1 LKRLVSILAAIA
13 VVAGGCASVSG
24 TVPVHPD
31 GLKTGGTLTVGMV
44 GDMTYAD
51 PALAADASS
60 RYVANQVVE
69 GLVGLAP
76 GTSSTVVPV
85 LASALPT
92 VSADGLAYTFKL
104 RSGIKF
110 HDGSAL
116 DASAV
121 KFNYDRWSSFPKKG
135 DLQSAATVFGTVF
148 GGFGE
153 DGNLASVAAPDAQT
167 VVMTLR
173 KPQSNF
179 LITQANVAFGIQSPK
194 AIQDNDGN
202 DPSLSKNTYAL
213 GRGGQGKAMVGTGP
227 FMFSEWVPGDHVTLV
242 KNPSYWNQAG
252 APYLDKLVFKPFD
265 DAVSAGNALQSG
277 AVDMVDLVDPTT
289 LRSMRGSSNVTVLDR
304 GYSCNVTQLAMNEG
318 DTVNGA
324 LNSLADVNARMAI
337 ASALDRQSYVND
349 IYSGAAIVADNWAP
363 EGALYY
369 KPEYLP
375 GYDSSEAKGY
385 MAAAQLT
392 GKVTLDLWY
401 PSGTNSLV
409 DYKALATAIA
419 ADLGSTGFTV
429 NVKTEAAAQ
438 FATDSAAGK
447 MQTWLMS
454 QDCVWDSVDYFLSP
468 FLYVAGAPSPSFSYT
483 DDTMN
488 ATMEEALAA
497 TQPATVR
504 SAWEQAQDLVRAD
517 MPTVPLVNAKL
528 PAASRSYVRGVVS
541 SGSMVE
547 VLNTVWL
554 DK

>member
-13 VVAGGCASVSG
+13 VVAGACASVSS
-24 TVPVHPD
+24 TVPAHPE

-51 PALAADASS
+51 PSLAADDSS
-60 RYVANQVVE
+60 RYIANQVVE
-69 GLVGLAP
+69 GLVGLQP
-76 GTSSTVVPV
+76 GTSSVVVPV
-85 LASALPT
+85 LASALPA
-92 VSADGLAYTFKL
+92 VSADGLSYTFKL

-110 HDGSAL
+110 HDGTTL

-121 KFNYDRWSSFPKKG
+121 KFNYDRWNGFPKG
-135 DLQSAATVFGTVF
+135 DLQQAATVFQAVF

-153 DGNLASVAAPDAQT
+153 EGNLASVAAPDPQT
-167 VVMTLR
+167 VVITLR
-173 KPQSNF
+173 RPQSNF
-179 LITQANVAFGIQSPK
+179 LITQANAAFGIQSPK
-194 AIQDNDGN
+194 AIEDNDGN
-202 DPSLSKNTYAL
+202 DPSLTKNGYAL
-213 GRGGQGKAMVGTGP
+213 GQGGRGKAMVGTGP
-227 FMFSEWVPGDHVTLV
+227 FMFSEWAPGDHVTLI

-252 APYLDKLVFKPFD
+252 EPYLDKLVFKPFD

-277 AVDMVDLVDPTT
+277 IVDMVDIVDPTT
-289 LRSMRGSSNVTVLDR
+289 LQSMRGSNNVTVLDR
-304 GYSCNVTQLAMNEG
+304 GYSCNLTQLAMNQG
-318 DTVNGA
+318 DTINGA
-324 LNSLADVNARMAI
+324 LNPLADVNARLAV
-337 ASALDRQSYVND
+337 ASALDRQSYVNGV
-349 IYSGAAIVADNWAP
+349 YAGAAIVADNWAP

-375 GYDSSEAKGY
+375 GYDNNKAKSY

-401 PSGTNSLV
+401 PSDTPALV
-409 DYKALATAIA
+409 DYNALATAVA
-419 ADLGSTGFTV
+419 ADLGSAGFTV
-429 NVKTEAAAQ
+429 NVKTEDAAK
-438 FATDSAAGK
+438 FAADAAAGK

-454 QDCVWDSVDYFLSP
+454 QDCGWDSVDYWVAGN
-468 FLYVAGAPSPSFSYT
+468 FLYVSGAPAPSFAYT

-488 ATMEEALAA
+488 ATMEEAIGA
-497 TQPATVR
+497 TQLATVKA
-504 SAWEQAQDLVRAD
+504 AWEQVQDLVRAD

-528 PAASRSYVRGVVS
+528 PAASRTFVRGVVA